1 MTDKICGI
9 RWRRILAGVLLLM
22 IAILGCSSDPITDS
36 EYSLSPDAS
45 DRCVLKVVVS
55 TNANSPQPATPIE
68 FELPENV
75 AVFLEVTN
83 ATGYHIAT
91 LMDGIL
97 ETGVYMVTWD
107 GTDDNGEQLQPG
119 IYLYHLKWS
128 GGQSW
133 RPIPYELTPDN
144 LSDLEEY

>member
-1 MTDKICGI
+1 MTDWTCGN
-9 RWRRILAGVLLLM
+9 RWSRMLAGTLALM
-22 IAILGCSSDPITDS
+22 VAMVGCSSDRITDP
-36 EYSLSPDAS
+36 EFPPSPTTS
-45 DRCVLKVVVS
+45 DRCVLKVVISVNS
-55 TNANSPQPATPIE
+55 NSPQPATPIE

-97 ETGVYMVTWD
+97 ETGEYMVTWD
-107 GTDDNGEQLQPG
+107 GTDDAGEQLQPG
-119 IYLYHLKWS
+119 IYLYHLRWS

-133 RPIPYELTPDN
+133 TPIPYELIPDN